1 MTIFSLKYYLMAL
14 CALLSGFLPIS
25 TAVLGAGELILITED
40 YPPLNFVADSKL
52 QGPSVDIVK
61 AIQMQLGDGNEIK
74 VYPWARGYHLLET
87 TRNTALFSTTRTESR
102 EYLFKWVGP
111 LAEKKIGL
119 FARKGSAAKPN
130 SLDEAK
136 AFMIGVQ
143 RGGVGMQYLGE
154 RGLENFDDST
164 TPLAIL
170 KKLMAGRVDLWFARN
185 ATVAGNTK
193 ILGIDA
199 DEIELVLELEN
210 THMYIAFNGDTPDAT
225 VAEWQSAYDS
235 LVKEGKVAEILARYG
250 LEGLYPTLP

>member
-1 MTIFSLKYYLMAL
+1 
-14 CALLSGFLPIS
+14 
-25 TAVLGAGELILITED
+25 
-40 YPPLNFVADSKL
+40 
-52 QGPSVDIVK
+52 
-61 AIQMQLGDGNEIK
+61 
-74 VYPWARGYHLLET
+74 
-87 TRNTALFSTTRTESR
+87 
-102 EYLFKWVGP
+102 
-111 LAEKKIGL
+111 
-119 FARKGSAAKPN
+119 
-130 SLDEAK
+130 
-136 AFMIGVQ
+136 MIGVQ

-170 KKLMAGRVDLWFARN
+170 KKLMAGRVDLWFASN

-210 THMYIAFNGDTPDAT
+210 THMYIAFNGDTSDAT